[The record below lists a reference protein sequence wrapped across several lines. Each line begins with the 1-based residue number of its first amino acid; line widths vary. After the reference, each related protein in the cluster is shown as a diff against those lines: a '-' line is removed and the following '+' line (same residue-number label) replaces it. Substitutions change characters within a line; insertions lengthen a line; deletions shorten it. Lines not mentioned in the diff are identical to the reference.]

1 MEREKQNLVCK
12 LVNVAVNV
20 LFGLAILIVGWLCLQ
35 VFVFSSF
42 RIPSRSMEPELTIN
56 DYVLVLKPIIGPRIF
71 NVFAS
76 LRGEQVAIYRLP
88 GFKRIKRNDVLIFN
102 NPYPE
107 SPDTMQMHI
116 LKYYVKR
123 CIGIPGDT
131 LSIQNGYF
139 RVKGVTDRLGHLASQ
154 EKISKETKEVKM
166 EDCFPHDSIVR
177 WNMKNF
183 GPMYIPGR
191 GDSISLDMINAKLY
205 KQLIEWETQADL
217 RFQDSCCFINGVRI
231 EGYRFKKNYYFM
243 AGDNGLDSQ
252 DSRHWGLVPENFIV
266 GKVWLIWK
274 SYDPFTGK
282 FRKDRFL
289 KKVH

>member
-1 MEREKQNLVCK
+1 M
-12 LVNVAVNV
+12 
-20 LFGLAILIVGWLCLQ
+20 Q

-88 GFKRIKRNDVLIFN
+88 GFRRIKRNDVLVFN

-139 RVKGVTDRLGHLASQ
+139 RIKGVTDRLGHLASQ

-217 RFQDSCCFINGVRI
+217 RFQDSCCLL
-231 EGYRFKKNYYFM
+231 M
-243 AGDNGLDSQ
+243 ACGLRDIALRRTTILWQ
-252 DSRHWGLVPENFIV
+252 VIMD
-266 GKVWLIWK
+266 
-274 SYDPFTGK
+274 
-282 FRKDRFL
+282 
-289 KKVH
+289 